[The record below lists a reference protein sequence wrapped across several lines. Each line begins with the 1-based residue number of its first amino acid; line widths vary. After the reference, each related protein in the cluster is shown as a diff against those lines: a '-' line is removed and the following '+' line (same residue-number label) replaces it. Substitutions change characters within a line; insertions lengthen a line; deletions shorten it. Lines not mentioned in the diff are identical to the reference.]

1 MTSTAIVEKYID
13 QAAAFSRSIGITASN
28 ELVWAALLLAMLA
41 LWIALRTR
49 RMFTQL
55 AGAKAARLN
64 TRLEQLEVKFAAL
77 ENKCSIDAQNLAA
90 ELRYCKEQLRQ
101 LGVQVPEQPPL
112 KAETKKKDE
121 IAHIPAQ
128 EELNAGLAKTRS
140 SFFSRLREIFGTK
153 KAISPEA
160 YTALEDLLITSDL
173 GVRTAS
179 VFIERLKSSVE
190 QGEEISEAQ
199 LREKLKALLREI
211 LDAPGAPELVPDKVD
226 GKPKVVLVAGVNGVG
241 KTTTIGKLAHQF
253 RSRGARVLLAAC
265 DTFRA
270 AADEQLDI
278 WAKRAG
284 VEVVSGA
291 SGTKPATVA
300 FQAVHRAVEE
310 SYDVLLVDTA
320 GRLHT
325 RVNLMN
331 ELVHVVQIL
340 GRELPGAPH
349 ETILVLDGSTGQNAL
364 QQARTFHERIKLT
377 GIIVTKLDGTAKGGV
392 IVPIKEELSVP
403 IRYIGVGESI
413 TALRPFSA
421 QDFTAALFAEE

>member
-1 MTSTAIVEKYID
+1 
-13 QAAAFSRSIGITASN
+13 
-28 ELVWAALLLAMLA
+28 
-41 LWIALRTR
+41 
-49 RMFTQL
+49 
-55 AGAKAARLN
+55 
-64 TRLEQLEVKFAAL
+64 
-77 ENKCSIDAQNLAA
+77 
-90 ELRYCKEQLRQ
+90 
-101 LGVQVPEQPPL
+101 
-112 KAETKKKDE
+112 
-121 IAHIPAQ
+121 
-128 EELNAGLAKTRS
+128 
-140 SFFSRLREIFGTK
+140 
-153 KAISPEA
+153 
-160 YTALEDLLITSDL
+160 
-173 GVRTAS
+173 
-179 VFIERLKSSVE
+179 
-190 QGEEISEAQ
+190 
-199 LREKLKALLREI
+199 
-211 LDAPGAPELVPDKVD
+211 KVD